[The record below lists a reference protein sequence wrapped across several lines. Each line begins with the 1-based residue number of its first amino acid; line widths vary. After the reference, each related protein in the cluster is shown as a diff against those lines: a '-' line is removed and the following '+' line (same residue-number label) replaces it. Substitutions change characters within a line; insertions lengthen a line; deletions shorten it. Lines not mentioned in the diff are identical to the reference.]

1 MERTEVLEDT
11 HNKKDELA
19 AEDLELELSESF
31 LNFTSLML
39 EQQKDEGTF
48 NLSSKREE
56 LKTAHGQ
63 LDWKNSQIK
72 PTRFPARI
80 LCIGKKK
87 FTWTD
92 QCNIFAKFCY
102 RSKSVICQMCKGRWC
117 RKVEI
122 PFKDITTFCL
132 LLGQESDFLILVA
145 KSSLK
150 PFKAAKPLPGM
161 FHDWKVDDSK
171 DDEDSFPESKYLY
184 IQIENGTMEKCY
196 PKLLYTNPKLLSS
209 IALRKVM
216 SRDQYMAMRIRLV

>member
-1 MERTEVLEDT
+1 MERTEILEDT

-31 LNFTSLML
+31 LNFISLML
-39 EQQKDEGTF
+39 KQQKDEDNF

-56 LKTAHGQ
+56 LKTAHGW

-72 PTRFPARI
+72 PTRFHARI

-87 FTWTD
+87 FTWTNE
-92 QCNIFAKFCY
+92 CNIFAKFCY
-102 RSKSVICQMCKGRWC
+102 RSNSVICQMCKGSWC

-132 LLGQESDFLILVA
+132 LLGQESDFLVIVA

-150 PFKAAKPLPGM
+150 LFKAAKPLPGM

-171 DDEDSFPESKYLY
+171 DDEDSFPESKSFIFL
-184 IQIENGTMEKCY
+184 IEKGTMEKCY

-209 IALRKVM
+209 IAIRKIM
-216 SRDQYMAMRIRLV
+216 SCEQYKAMRFPLV